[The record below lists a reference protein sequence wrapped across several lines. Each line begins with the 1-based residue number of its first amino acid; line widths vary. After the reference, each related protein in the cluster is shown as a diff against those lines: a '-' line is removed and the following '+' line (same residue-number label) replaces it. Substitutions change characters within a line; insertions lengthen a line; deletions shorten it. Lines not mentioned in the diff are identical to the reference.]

1 MLAFLPDLQQP
12 ESSSGAKPPD
22 VISQQG
28 RGARGA
34 APGTDGQDQLE
45 DPSPVLLDGLH
56 SLAEAEK
63 LFDELTQE
71 KLQVGLAECGRTLC
85 RSSSH
90 AARSSCVNQGINCNI
105 TAQEVFSQG
114 LLFVLVQLKQP

>member
-1 MLAFLPDLQQP
+1 M
-12 ESSSGAKPPD
+12 
-22 VISQQG
+22 V
-28 RGARGA
+28 RGA
-34 APGTDGQDQLE
+34 APGTDGQEHLE

-71 KLQVGLAECGRTLC
+71 KLQVRLAECGRTLC

-90 AARSSCVNQGINCNI
+90 HAPLGRHVSTRILNI
-105 TAQEVFSQG
+105 ISENRKSPRRTRVSWFS
-114 LLFVLVQLKQP
+114 

>member
-1 MLAFLPDLQQP
+1 MLSFLPDHQQP
-12 ESSSGAKPPD
+12 ESSSSAKSPD
-22 VISQQG
+22 IISQQG
-28 RGARGA
+28 WGARGA
-34 APGTDGQDQLE
+34 APGTDGQDHLE

-71 KLQVGLAECGRTLC
+71 KQQVGLAECGRMLC

-90 AARSSCVNQGINCNI
+90 HTLLSRHVSTRILIVISQRRKSPPKGSYLSW
-105 TAQEVFSQG
+105 FS
-114 LLFVLVQLKQP
+114 